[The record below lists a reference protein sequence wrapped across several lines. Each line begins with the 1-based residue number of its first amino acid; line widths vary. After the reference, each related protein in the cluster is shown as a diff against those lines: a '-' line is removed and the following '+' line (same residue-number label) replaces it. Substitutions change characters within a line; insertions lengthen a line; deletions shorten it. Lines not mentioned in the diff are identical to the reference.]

1 MKLWLIEML
10 QLNLI
15 LCLSYHLFQKQFQLV
30 LKKILFYINAIWGA
44 QLHLIHE
51 KFDVILD
58 YLALIFP

>member
-15 LCLSYHLFQKQFQLV
+15 LCLSYQLFQKQFQLV
-30 LKKILFYINAIWGA
+30 LKKNLFYINAIWGA
-44 QLHLIHE
+44 QLRLIHE

-58 YLALIFP
+58 